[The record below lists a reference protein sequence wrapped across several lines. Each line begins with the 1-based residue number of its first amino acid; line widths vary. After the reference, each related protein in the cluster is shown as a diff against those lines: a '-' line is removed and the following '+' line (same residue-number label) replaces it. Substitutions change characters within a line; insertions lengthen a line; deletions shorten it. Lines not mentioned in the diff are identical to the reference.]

1 MKQKP
6 QSGVTRIR
14 AHGEPERIKYDP
26 DRHPGIIK
34 RLLAFGTQRPDVAAI
49 LGVTDS
55 TLAGWFAKYPELD
68 EARMQVG
75 MRGPDLLDVA
85 YRAALGPY
93 DPETGTYAGGDPGM
107 MRFLLERKHGLTLPT
122 KEERKASDAAPDD
135 AAKLKQAVDRLVGS
149 LGGAGRLREMVNAM
163 EHAEDDPTRH

>member
-14 AHGEPERIKYDP
+14 AHGEPERIQYDP

-55 TLAGWFAKYPELD
+55 TLAGWFAKFRELD
-68 EARMQVG
+68 EARMQVA
-75 MRGPDLLDVA
+75 MCGPDLLDVA

-93 DPETGTYAGGDPGM
+93 DPETGTYAGGDM
-107 MRFLLERKHGLTLPT
+107 AMARWLLEREHGRIPP
-122 KEERKASDAAPDD
+122 KREE
-135 AAKLKQAVDRLVGS
+135 AKRRAGEEESLQRAVERLVAR
-149 LGGAGRLREMVNAM
+149 LGGDERLRELVA
-163 EHAEDDPTRH
+163 ETAPAEDDPTRH

>member
-14 AHGEPERIKYDP
+14 AHGEPERIQYDP

-34 RLLAFGTQRPDVAAI
+34 RLLAFGMQRPDVAAV

-68 EARMQVG
+68 EARMQVE
-75 MRGPDLLDVA
+75 MRGPDLLDVL

-93 DPETGTYAGGDPGM
+93 DPETRTYAGGDLATA
-107 MRFLLERKHGLTLPT
+107 RWLLEREHGRVPP
-122 KEERKASDAAPDD
+122 KREE
-135 AAKLKQAVDRLVGS
+135 AKRRAGEEESLQRAVERLVAH
-149 LGGAGRLREMVNAM
+149 LGGDERLRELLAA
-163 EHAEDDPTRH
+163 ETAPAEDDPTRH

>member
-1 MKQKP
+1 MKP
-6 QSGVTRIR
+6 QSGVTRAR
-14 AHGEPERIKYDP
+14 AHGEPERIQYDP
-26 DRHPGIIK
+26 ARHPGIIK
-34 RLLAFGTQRPDVAAI
+34 RMLAFGMQRPDVAAI

-75 MRGPDLLDVA
+75 MRGPDLLDVT

-93 DPETGTYAGGDPGM
+93 DPETGTYAGGDM
-107 MRFLLERKHGLTLPT
+107 ATARWLLERKHGITRPT

-135 AAKLKQAVDRLVGS
+135 AALKQAVDRLVES
-149 LGGAGRLREMVNAM
+149 VGGEGRLREMM
-163 EHAEDDPTRH
+163 SAEDGPTRH